1 MPDPDT
7 AILSVCTTCRAAG
20 DVSEPR
26 AGAKL
31 LAALLA
37 EAGREPV
44 PGLTIEGAEC
54 LSVCKRPCTVAVV
67 SPNRWTYVYGDFD
80 ALEDPDTSARTLLAG
95 LRRYL
100 ETPYG
105 VVPWRERP
113 EAFRKGVV
121 ARIPP
126 LRVPHETPGQKF
138 RERHSAGPEPE
149 VSEP

>member
-7 AILSVCTTCRAAG
+7 AVLSVCTTCRAAG
-20 DVSEPR
+20 DTSEPR
-26 AGAKL
+26 TGAKL
-31 LAALLA
+31 LVALLA
-37 EAGREPV
+37 EAEREPV

-67 SPNRWTYVYGDFD
+67 SPGRWTYVYGDFD
-80 ALEDPDTSARTLLAG
+80 ALDDAEASARTLLAG
-95 LRRYL
+95 LRRYI
-100 ETPYG
+100 ETPDG

-126 LRVPHETPGQKF
+126 HRKP
-138 RERHSAGPEPE
+138 
-149 VSEP
+149 

>member
-1 MPDPDT
+1 MPETGT
-7 AILSVCTTCRAAG
+7 AVLSVCTTCRAAG
-20 DVSEPR
+20 DASEPR

-37 EAGREPV
+37 EAGRAPV
-44 PGLTIEGAEC
+44 PGLTIEGTEC

-67 SPNRWTYVYGDFD
+67 SANRWTYVYGDFD
-80 ALEDPDTSARTLLAG
+80 ALEDAETSARTLLAG

-100 ETPYG
+100 ETSDG

-126 LRVPHETPGQKF
+126 NRTP
-138 RERHSAGPEPE
+138 
-149 VSEP
+149 